1 MNPVA
6 ELSSIQAEMEA
17 KRAMPRCL
25 VQGTEAMR
33 AAGKLYLPQFP
44 AELPEDYEARK
55 KTTVLL
61 PAYRDAIDLACG
73 LIFRKE
79 VTEGEGVPAD
89 AEEWLDDID
98 REGRDITQFAEAVLR
113 DAFNG
118 VSYIVADYP
127 RVPVGST
134 LAQERALGARP
145 YLVHIKCG
153 QVLGWRTQRVN
164 GKNILTQFRY
174 METTSEPNGPFGEK
188 VVERVRVLEPGM
200 VSVYIKDADGSE
212 WVLDPEASGIV
223 TLSEVP
229 VVACYAG
236 RTAFMAGEPPLLDLA
251 HKNVQH
257 WQADSDLQ
265 SVIHKT
271 CVPLLVTIGADSGD
285 AIVGPSSVMA
295 VPMGGDAKW
304 LELQGS
310 SIPTAQANIDTIK
323 AEMQAMA
330 GKILDKGVVKT
341 ATQAGIESTQ
351 AMSRIQ
357 AWALGVQAALNQA
370 WGLCGQ
376 WIGQELGT
384 LAVNC
389 DVDTTRPDAQFLTEI
404 RNAVA
409 GGLLTKETYLKILLD
424 AEVLPEG
431 FEVQTELDRLE
442 AEAPLLPEIPARGK
456 PAAKRATI
464 TRPDGSK
471 STVEME

>member
-6 ELSSIQAEMEA
+6 EQSSIQAAMEA
-17 KRAMPRCL
+17 KRRVCRAL
-25 VQGTEAMR
+25 VEGTEAMR
-33 AAGKLYLPQFP
+33 AAGKTYLPQFP
-44 AELPEDYEARK
+44 AELADDYEARK
-55 KTTVLL
+55 KSTVLL

-79 VTEGEGVPAD
+79 VEEGEGVPAD
-89 AEEWLDDID
+89 AAEWLDDVD
-98 REGRDITQFAEAVLR
+98 REGRDVTQFAEAVLR
-113 DAFNG
+113 DAFGG

-127 RVPVGST
+127 RVPGGAT
-134 LAQERALGARP
+134 LAQEKALGARP
-145 YLVHIKCG
+145 YLVHVKAE

-164 GKNILTQFRY
+164 GQNVLTQFRY
-174 METTSEPNGPFGEK
+174 MECTTEPDGPFGEQA
-188 VVERVRVLEPGM
+188 VERVRVLEPGM
-200 VSVYIKDADGSE
+200 VSVYVKSADKKD
-212 WVLDPEASGIV
+212 WILDPEASGLV
-223 TLSEVP
+223 TLKEVP
-229 VVACYAG
+229 VVPCYTG
-236 RTAFMAGEPPLLDLA
+236 RTAFMAGDPPLLDLA
-251 HKNVQH
+251 YKNVQH

-285 AIVGPSSVMA
+285 AVVGPSSLMA

-310 SIPTAQANIDTIK
+310 SIPTAQANIETIK

-357 AWALGVQAALNQA
+357 AWALGIQAALNQA
-370 WGLCGQ
+370 WALCGK
-376 WIGQELGT
+376 WIGQDLGT

-389 DVDTTRPDAQFLTEI
+389 DIDTSRPDAQFLTEI
-404 RNAVA
+404 RNAVTA
-409 GGLLTKETYLKILLD
+409 GLLTKETYLRILFN

-431 FEVQTELDRLE
+431 FEIQDELDRLE
-442 AEAPLLPEIPARGK
+442 SQAPALPEIPARVPK
-456 PAAKRATI
+456 SKQEPAL
-464 TRPDGSK
+464 G
-471 STVEME
+471 EE

>member
-6 ELSSIQAEMEA
+6 EPSSLQAELES
-17 KRAMPRCL
+17 KRRVCRAL
-25 VQGTEAMR
+25 VEGTEAMR
-33 AAGKLYLPQFP
+33 AAGKTYLPQFP
-44 AELPEDYEARK
+44 AELPDDYEARK
-55 KTTVLL
+55 KSTVLL

-79 VTEGEGVPAD
+79 VEEGEGVPTD

-127 RVPVGST
+127 TVPAGST
-134 LAQERALGARP
+134 LAQELAMGARP
-145 YLVHIKCG
+145 YLVHVKAE
-153 QVLGWRTQRVN
+153 QVLGWRTQRIN
-164 GKNILTQFRY
+164 GQNVLTQFRY
-174 METTSEPNGPFGEK
+174 RECTTEADGPFGERA
-188 VVERVRVLEPGM
+188 VERVRVLEPGM
-200 VSVYIKDADGSE
+200 VSVYVKTQDNKD
-212 WVLDPEASGIV
+212 WVLDPEASGLV
-223 TLSEVP
+223 TLKEVP
-229 VVACYAG
+229 VVPCYTG
-236 RTAFMAGEPPLLDLA
+236 RTQFMAGAPPLLDLA
-251 HKNVQH
+251 YKNVQH

-271 CVPLLVTIGADSGD
+271 CVPLLLTIGANPGD
-285 AIVGPSSVMA
+285 AVVGPSSVMS
-295 VPMGGDAKW
+295 VPMNGDAKW

-310 SIPTAQANIDTIK
+310 SIPTAQANLETIK

-357 AWALGVQAALNQA
+357 AWALGIQSALNHA
-370 WGLCGQ
+370 WALCGK
-376 WIGQELGT
+376 WINTDLGT

-389 DVDTTRPDAQFLTEI
+389 DVDTSRPDAQFLTEI
-404 RNAVA
+404 RNACA
-409 GGLLTKETYLKILLD
+409 GGLLTKETYLKILFN

-431 FEVQTELDRLE
+431 FEIQDELDRLE
-442 AEAPLLPEIPARGK
+442 AQAPTMTEIPPRV
-456 PAAKRATI
+456 PAKKEPAT
-464 TRPDGSK
+464 G
-471 STVEME
+471 E